1 MWATSIICA
10 TSFIF
15 MLIVKPTIWRELFSH
30 PQLFWLLLGAGLTN
44 AFFNTAV
51 AFGDVVRVVLLFYLM
66 PLWTV
71 LLAWPI
77 LGEVITSKAVARIS
91 LGLAGAMLV
100 LYQPALGFPLPV
112 SGSDWAALA
121 GGASFALNNI
131 MLRKLHTNSEAVRA
145 LCMFGGAMVLC
156 GLTAAILAATGHLA
170 WPEATWKNT
179 EASSTLAF
187 WSLLFL
193 VGNLGLQYGAARLP
207 ANITAVIMLGEVIVA
222 ALSAWWLGSGQI
234 RLQDILGGLLIIA
247 APLLIKDKRNTSVH
261 TA

>member
-1 MWATSIICA
+1 
-10 TSFIF
+10 
-15 MLIVKPTIWRELFSH
+15 MLVVKPAIWRELFSH
-30 PQLFWLLLGAGLTN
+30 PQLLWLLLGAGLTN

-66 PLWTV
+66 PLWAV

-77 LGEVITSKAVARIS
+77 LGEAITPKALARIS
-91 LGLAGAMLV
+91 LGLAGAVLV
-100 LYQPALGFPLPV
+100 LYQPTLGFPLPA

-156 GLTAAILAATGHLA
+156 GLVAAILAAGGSLS
-170 WPEATWKNT
+170 WPEAAWKNT
-179 EASSTLAF
+179 DASRTLAL

-207 ANITAVIMLGEVIVA
+207 ANITAVIMLGEILVA
-222 ALSAWWLGSGQI
+222 AASAWWLGSGQI
-234 RLQDILGGLLIIA
+234 RPQDILGGVLIIT
-247 APLLIKDKRNTSVH
+247 APLLIKDKKKASVH
-261 TA
+261 AS